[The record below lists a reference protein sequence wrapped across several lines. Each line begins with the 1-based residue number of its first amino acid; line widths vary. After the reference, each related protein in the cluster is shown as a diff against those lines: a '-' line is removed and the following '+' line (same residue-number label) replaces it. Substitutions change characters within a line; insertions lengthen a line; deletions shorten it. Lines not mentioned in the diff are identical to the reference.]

1 MAKAFFPY
9 GSESVSSPLYCQSV
23 SLIKLL

>member
-9 GSESVSSPLYCQSV
+9 GSESVSSP
-23 SLIKLL
+23 